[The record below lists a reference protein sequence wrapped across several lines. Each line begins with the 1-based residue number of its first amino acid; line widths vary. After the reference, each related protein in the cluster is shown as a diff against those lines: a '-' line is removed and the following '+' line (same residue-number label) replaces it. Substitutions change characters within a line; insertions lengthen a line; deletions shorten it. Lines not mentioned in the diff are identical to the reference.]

1 MNKTLFALFLILG
14 MPVVLLGQQNIKM
27 KEISFVFES
36 KEVQGSIGD
45 FQSMSIIQ
53 TDDINQS
60 VFEGSVGTSSLKTGN
75 FLRDWALKSRK
86 YFNESQYPRIYFKS
100 TAVSEDTEGIRVE
113 GLLTLKGK
121 SNPLTIYFKREN
133 GQLVGTAELYTYDYG
148 IQIKK
153 KRAENKVRIRFV
165 FDLEE

>member
-1 MNKTLFALFLILG
+1 MNKTFFTLFLILG
-14 MPVVLLGQQNIKM
+14 MPLVLLGQQKIKM

-36 KEVQGSIGD
+36 KEVHGSIGD

-53 TDDINQS
+53 ADDITQS

-75 FLRDWALKSRK
+75 FLRDWALKNRK

-100 TAVSEDTEGIRVE
+100 TAVNENAGGIRVE

-121 SNPLTIYFKREN
+121 SKPLTIYFKREN
-133 GQLVGTAELYTYDYG
+133 ERLVGTSELYTSDYG

-153 KRAENKVRIRFV
+153 KRAENKVRISFV